1 LSETPLHAKHQHLLG
16 DDDIRRWHSNI
27 ARGSPIT
34 ADVYLRRLGAFCA
47 ENKLN
52 PNTLVKLT
60 ATKLENLLM
69 DYVSAKEK
77 QYAGSYI
84 KSTVKAVKSWLA
96 YNGVELKRKIK
107 IRGADETP
115 SLKEERVPTKDELRR
130 ILLSASKQAR
140 VSSVLLAHAG
150 LRPET
155 IGDYKGQDG
164 ITIHDLP
171 ELTIGHGEA
180 NFETIPT
187 MVIVRSSL
195 SKARHQYF
203 SFLTEEACGYVK
215 DYLEERARNGERLNP
230 NSAVVRPKV
239 TGKQFIR
246 TVNVGDMIRSAL
258 RGAGYSWRP
267 YVLRS
272 YFDTQLMLA
281 ESKGL
286 VLRDYRMFWM
296 GHRGDIEFR
305 YTVAKHRLPESV
317 VEDMREAYKRSQ
329 DHLQTTKAEV
339 GEEKIKEAFKKQLVA
354 VAGFTEE
361 EIAKMDLS
369 NMSDEELHNLIR
381 QRLLGVMTNNGTRQ
395 KVVPISE
402 VERFLSEGYEYVASI
417 TNNRA
422 IIKLPSF

>member
-52 PNTLVKLT
+52 PSALAKMT

-96 YNGVELKRKIK
+96 YNEVELKRKIK
-107 IRGADETP
+107 IRGADDTP

-130 ILLSASKQAR
+130 VFLSATKQAR
-140 VSSVLLAHAG
+140 VSSVFLAHAG

-164 ITIHDLP
+164 MTIHDLP

-180 NFETIPT
+180 KFETIPT

-215 DYLEERARNGERLNP
+215 DYLEDRIRNDERLSQ
-230 NSAVVRPKV
+230 NSAIVRPKV
-239 TGKQFIR
+239 AGKQFIR

-258 RGAGYSWRP
+258 RGSGYSWRP

-296 GHRGDIEFR
+296 GHKGDIENR
-305 YTVAKHRLPESV
+305 YTTNKHRLPDSV
-317 VEDMREAYKRSQ
+317 IEDMRDAYRRSQ
-329 DHLQTTKAEV
+329 DYLQTTKAEA
-339 GEEKIKEAFKKQLVA
+339 GEEKIKEAFKKQLLA
-354 VAGFTEE
+354 VAGLSEE
-361 EIAKMDLS
+361 EVAKYDLAS
-369 NMSDEELHNLIR
+369 MSDEELHSLVR
-381 QRLLGVMTNNGTRQ
+381 QRLLGVMANNGIRQ
-395 KVVPISE
+395 RVISLAN
-402 VERFLSEGYEYVASI
+402 VEKYLSEGWEYVAALP
-417 TNNRA
+417 NERA
-422 IIKLPSF
+422 VVKMPF

>member
-1 LSETPLHAKHQHLLG
+1 MG
-16 DDDIRRWHSNI
+16 
-27 ARGSPIT
+27 
-34 ADVYLRRLGAFCA
+34 
-47 ENKLN
+47 
-52 PNTLVKLT
+52 

-84 KSTVKAVKSWLA
+84 KSTVKAVKSWLVH
-96 YNGVELKRKIK
+96 NGVELKRKIK

-130 ILLSASKQAR
+130 VFLSASKQAR
-140 VSSVLLAHAG
+140 VSSVFLAHAG
-150 LRPET
+150 LRPES
-155 IGDYKGQDG
+155 IGDYRGQDG
-164 ITIHDLP
+164 ITIRDLP

-180 NFETIPT
+180 NFDTIPS
-187 MVIVRSSL
+187 MLIVRPSL

-203 SFLTEEACGYVK
+203 TFLTEEACGYVK
-215 DYLEERARNGERLNP
+215 DYLEERARNGEKLNP

-286 VLRDYRMFWM
+286 VLRDYRQFWM
-296 GHRGDIEFR
+296 GHKGDIENR
-305 YTVAKHRLPESV
+305 YTTNKHRLPDSV
-317 VEDMREAYKRSQ
+317 IEDMREAYERSQ
-329 DHLQTTKAEV
+329 EYLQTTEAEV
-339 GEEKIKEAFKKQLVA
+339 GEEKIKEAFKKQLLA
-354 VAGFTEE
+354 VAGFSEE
-361 EIAKMDLS
+361 EVAKYDLTE
-369 NMSDEELHNLIR
+369 MSDEELHNLVK
-381 QRLLGVMTNNGTRQ
+381 QRLLGVMANNGSRQ
-395 KVVPISE
+395 KVVE
-402 VERFLSEGYEYVASI
+402 TKDVEHYLTKGWEYVATIS
-417 TNNRA
+417 NDRA
-422 IIKLPSF
+422 IIKIPF

>member
-1 LSETPLHAKHQHLLG
+1 LSASPLHARHQHLLG
-16 DDDIRRWHSNI
+16 DDDIRRWHSNV

-52 PNTLVKLT
+52 PNALAKMT

-77 QYAGSYI
+77 QHAGSYI

-130 ILLSASKQAR
+130 IFLSASKQAR

-155 IGDYKGQDG
+155 IGDYRGQDG
-164 ITIHDLP
+164 ITMRDLP
-171 ELTIGHGEA
+171 ELAIAHGEA
-180 NFETIPT
+180 NFETVPT

-203 SFLTEEACGYVK
+203 TFLTEEACGYVK
-215 DYLEERARNGERLNP
+215 DYLEERARNGEKLNP

-246 TVNVGDMIRSAL
+246 TVNVGDMVRSAL
-258 RGAGYSWRP
+258 RRAGCSWRP

-296 GHRGDIEFR
+296 GHKGDIESR

-329 DHLQTTKAEV
+329 DYLQTTKAEV
-339 GEEKIKEAFKKQLVA
+339 GEAKIREAFKKQMLA
-354 VAGFTEE
+354 VAGLSEE
-361 EIAKMDLS
+361 EVAKYDVA
-369 NMSDEELHNLIR
+369 NMSDEELHNLVR
-381 QRLLGVMTNNGTRQ
+381 RHLLGVMSINGSRQ
-395 KVVPISE
+395 KVVATNDL
-402 VERFLSEGYEYVASI
+402 ERYVAEGWEYVASI
-417 TNNRA
+417 PNDRV
-422 IIKLPSF
+422 IVKMPF